1 MYENIGKTIQS
12 VGCILGWLLSIA
24 GGIAWLYFLGNDEA
38 VTGWICFAVGLRG
51 SFPHSSTM
59 LSANSWTMSIPFASR
74 LKTQSKADPICYAPN
89 E

>member
-38 VTGWICFAVGLRG
+38 VTGWICFAVGLSG
-51 SFPHSSTM
+51 FFSTFFYY
-59 LSANSWTMSIPFASR
+59 AFGQHVDDVHTIREQAENSD
-74 LKTQSKADPICYAPN
+74 QH
-89 E
+89 